1 MKLIFIDIDGVLN
14 SALGKG
20 PYISDMEIDKLILLN
35 KLIKESS
42 SEGIVITS
50 DRRTSEVDMKNKL
63 EAFNQYNI
71 KVIGVT
77 RNPSEEDDEDN
88 RGKQI
93 MDYLASSKEEIDKI
107 VILDD
112 MDDGISD
119 YFDEEFILVNRL
131 FGLNEDIYNK
141 ALEILKSAF

>member
-20 PYISDMEIDKLILLN
+20 PYVSDMEIEKLILLN
-35 KLIKESS
+35 KLIKESNS
-42 SEGIVITS
+42 DGIVITS

-63 EAFNQYNI
+63 ETFNQYEI
-71 KVIGVT
+71 KVVGVL
-77 RNPSEEDDEDN
+77 RNPSETDDEDN

-93 MDYLASSKEEIDKI
+93 MDYLASSREEIEKI

-112 MDDGISD
+112 MDDEISD
-119 YFDEEFILVNRL
+119 YFDEEFVSVNRL
-131 FGLNEDIYNK
+131 FGLNEDIYKK
-141 ALEILKSAF
+141 AIDCLQL

>member
-20 PYISDMEIDKLILLN
+20 PYVSDMEIEKLILLN

-42 SEGIVITS
+42 SDGIVITS

-63 EAFNQYNI
+63 ETFNQYNI

-77 RNPSEEDDEDN
+77 RNQNEKDDEDN

-93 MDYLASSKEEIDKI
+93 MDYLASSKEEIEKI

-119 YFDEEFILVNRL
+119 YFDEEFIFVNRL
-131 FGLNEDIYNK
+131 FGLNEDIYKK
-141 ALEILKSAF
+141 ALEILKSTF

>member
-20 PYISDMEIDKLILLN
+20 PYISDMEIEKLIFLN
-35 KLIKESS
+35 KLIKESNS
-42 SEGIVITS
+42 NGIVITS
-50 DRRTSEVDMKNKL
+50 DRRTSEIDMKNKL

-93 MDYLASSKEEIDKI
+93 MDYLASSKEEIEKV

-112 MDDGISD
+112 LDDGISD
-119 YFDEEFILVNRL
+119 YFDDEFILVNRL
-131 FGLNEDIYNK
+131 FGLNEDVYKK
-141 ALEILKSAF
+141 ALKILKSAF

>member
-14 SALGKG
+14 SALGEG

-35 KLIKESS
+35 RLIKESNS
-42 SEGIVITS
+42 DGIVITS
-50 DRRTSEVDMKNKL
+50 DRRTSEIDMKNKL
-63 EAFNQYNI
+63 ETFNQYNI

-77 RNPSEEDDEDN
+77 RNPNEEEDEDN
-88 RGKQI
+88 RVKQI
-93 MDYLASSKEEIDKI
+93 MDYLASSKEEIEKI

-112 MDDGISD
+112 MDDGISN

-131 FGLNEDIYNK
+131 FGLNEDIYKK
-141 ALEILKSAF
+141 AMDCLQL

>member
-20 PYISDMEIDKLILLN
+20 PYISDMEIEKLILLN
-35 KLIKESS
+35 ELIKESNS
-42 SEGIVITS
+42 DGIVITS
-50 DRRTSEVDMKNKL
+50 DRKTSEVDMKNKL
-63 EAFNQYNI
+63 VAFNQYNI

-77 RNPSEEDDEDN
+77 RNQNEEDDEDN

-93 MDYLASSKEEIDKI
+93 IDYLASSKEEIEKI

-112 MDDGISD
+112 MDDGITD
-119 YFDEEFILVNRL
+119 YFDKEFILVNRL
-131 FGLNEDIYNK
+131 FGLNEDIYKK
-141 ALEILKSAF
+141 AMDCLQL